1 MGKGSAPRPFSVTDD
16 TFASNWEKTFGGAKG
31 WRKRQIADREA
42 EALGAGECPMC
53 WADMEDIRVGSN
65 EGRVRVVRRCTQ
77 CSHVDKEWQEDGGQP

>member
-31 WRKRQIADREA
+31 WRKRQIADLEA

-53 WADMEDIRVGSN
+53 WADMEDINMGS
-65 EGRVRVVRRCTQ
+65 RFQRRCTQ
-77 CSHVDKEWQEDGGQP
+77 CSHIDKEWEDRGRT